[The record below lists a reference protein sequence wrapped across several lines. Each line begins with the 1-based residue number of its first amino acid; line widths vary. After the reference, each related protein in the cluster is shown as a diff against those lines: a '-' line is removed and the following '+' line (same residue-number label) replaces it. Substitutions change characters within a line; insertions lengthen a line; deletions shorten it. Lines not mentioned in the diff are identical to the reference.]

1 MFLDQEI
8 DELRQQAS
16 NASAASNV
24 GNTSVASNIGNTSI
38 MSEHD
43 DSRHNY
49 QAIDQSLKFVAM
61 TNIYFLTNSKI
72 LVML

>member
-16 NASAASNV
+16 NASIASSV

-38 MSEHD
+38 LSEHD

-49 QAIDQSLKFVAM
+49 
-61 TNIYFLTNSKI
+61 
-72 LVML
+72 